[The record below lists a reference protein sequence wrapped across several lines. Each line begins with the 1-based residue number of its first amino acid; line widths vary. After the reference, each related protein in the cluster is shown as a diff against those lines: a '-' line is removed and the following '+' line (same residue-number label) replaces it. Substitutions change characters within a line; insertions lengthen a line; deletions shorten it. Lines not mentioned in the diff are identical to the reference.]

1 MPMPRSRDP
10 ERLRLTVSTARTLRL
25 ATTPDGPPLLPWPV
39 AAIGGGVAAALA
51 GVLVVAGIAVI
62 AWLSAIAIP
71 LAAVLSFAA
80 RSWLLSHG
88 GVLVI
93 GGDRVTLVPL
103 GLTVAAV
110 ALSASA
116 GRFAYRQGRQARNS
130 EPDSGQRRRLLLGS
144 IGQVAAGYTGVA
156 AVLAWAVSGPAEI
169 WRPAL
174 GAALVSV
181 VGAATGAGRSAGLR
195 PGSAAPDWLRRGLRG
210 GAAGALGL
218 VVVAAVV
225 LGTALVLG
233 EQQVGALE
241 DSLGLDAG
249 GLFTWSIVVLAYL
262 PNLLA
267 WALAWALGA
276 GFTVGTG
283 SLVSL
288 AGTQLGMLPAIPV
301 LGALPP
307 AGVASPWLLAWLV
320 AGVAAGAL
328 AGAVAVRG
336 GRTGPLGALAA
347 AGAAGTLVGLAYFA
361 AAAAS
366 RGALGSLR
374 LVELGPRLLESLAVP
389 VPLLLFSAV
398 LAGLLAWLVRRRR
411 PAS

>member
-1 MPMPRSRDP
+1 MPMPRFRDP

-25 ATTPDGPPLLPWPV
+25 PTTPEGPPLLPWPV

-71 LAAVLSFAA
+71 LPAVLDFAA
-80 RSWLLSHG
+80 RSWLLAHG

-93 GGDRVTLVPL
+93 GGDAVTLIPL
-103 GLTVAAV
+103 GLTAAAV
-110 ALSASA
+110 ALCASA
-116 GRFAYRQGRQARNS
+116 GRFAHRQGRQARTG
-130 EPDSGQRRRLLLGS
+130 EPDPGQRRRLLLGS
-144 IGQVAAGYTGVA
+144 IGQVAAGYTAVA
-156 AVLAWAVSGPAEI
+156 VVLAWALAGPAQV

-181 VGAATGAGRSAGLR
+181 VGAAAGASRAAGLR
-195 PGSAAPDWLRRGLRG
+195 PGSNAPDWLRRGLRG

-225 LGTALVLG
+225 LGSALVLG

-241 DSLGLDAG
+241 GSLRLDAG
-249 GLFTWSIVVLAYL
+249 GVFTWSMILLAYL

-267 WALAWALGA
+267 WALSWALGA
-276 GFTVGTG
+276 GFTIGTG

-288 AGTQLGMLPAIPV
+288 AGTQVGMLPAIPV

-307 AGVASPWLLAWLV
+307 AGVASPWLLAWLA
-320 AGVAAGAL
+320 AGVAAGGL

-336 GRTGPLGALAA
+336 GRTGPLGVLAA
-347 AGAAGTLVGLAYFA
+347 AAAAGTLAGLAYFC

-374 LVELGPRLLESLAVP
+374 LVGLGPRLLESLAVP
-389 VPLLLFSAV
+389 VPLLLLSAV
-398 LAGLLAWLVRRRR
+398 LAGLATWLGRRRR